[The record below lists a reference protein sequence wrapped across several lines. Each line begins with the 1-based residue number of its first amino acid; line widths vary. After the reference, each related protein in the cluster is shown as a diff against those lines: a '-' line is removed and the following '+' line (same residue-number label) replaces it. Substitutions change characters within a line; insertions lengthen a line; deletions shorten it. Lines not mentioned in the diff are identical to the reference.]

1 MTPVY
6 GHFAGSSQ
14 VCGANSPEEI
24 GIYVCLTTNHSNS
37 QNIVL
42 KPGVAVI
49 GVILTFKTLNQEHS
63 HSVPSRTIQ

>member
-6 GHFAGSSQ
+6 GRFAGSSQ
-14 VCGANSPEEI
+14 VCGANSPEEV

-42 KPGVAVI
+42 KPGVAV
-49 GVILTFKTLNQEHS
+49 HS
-63 HSVPSRTIQ
+63 CDSNIQDIEPRR